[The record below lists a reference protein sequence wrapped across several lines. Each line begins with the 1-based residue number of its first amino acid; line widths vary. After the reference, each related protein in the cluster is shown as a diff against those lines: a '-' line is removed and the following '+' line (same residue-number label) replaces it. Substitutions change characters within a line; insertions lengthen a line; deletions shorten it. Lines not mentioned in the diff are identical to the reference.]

1 VTFPSR
7 ELKLEAPDYF
17 ATESPDADRMTYGQL
32 RQYITYL
39 ARSGVNVVPQSVALY
54 KKISFPLVTLIMTL
68 IAVPFAVMTGRRG
81 ALYGIS
87 VGIVLA
93 VVYWITI
100 NGFSAVGSAGMLPP
114 LLAAWAPNLLFG
126 AGAAYLLLTART

>member
-1 VTFPSR
+1 
-7 ELKLEAPDYF
+7 
-17 ATESPDADRMTYGQL
+17 
-32 RQYITYL
+32 
-39 ARSGVNVVPQSVALY
+39 
-54 KKISFPLVTLIMTL
+54 MTL